1 MSTFMEAAKGRV
13 PLQTGYGSA
22 ASMKDQIPE
31 GSPGKGVP
39 RPDVTLNFL
48 RFLSFLGGGLGL
60 DHFYVRSPIT
70 GFIKLLLGGGIIASV
85 LTLVYPPPVKSFVAA
100 ISIYGGAI
108 LGCLVFSFWWIWD
121 IVQLMSEGDR
131 VVNYGL
137 VSPFDLVKGIA
148 QGMVTDKTTNYTQAK
163 SSLQMML
170 AQTFGFMGFLDL
182 ALGNMTK
189 GLRALII
196 QLFTLPA
203 LGFVIYSAI
212 KGTFQFSA
220 GFIMLILYLVIMS
233 IFSLPLFTMWFSN
246 LCGVYEGKT
255 LDAASNVLKYYKRW
269 AAVLGIN
276 DTSLEIT
283 GVDPIELQKAM
294 MIIHNKEKLTENNP
308 DTSND
313 QFPFMAAPLAAG
325 GLIKTG
331 LYAMFPLLA
340 AKDALTAKATAAATA
355 ATAATA
361 TAVNPVGAIQG
372 QAAGLLGQAGNP
384 ASLLGQAGN
393 PARVTPAGLAGAV
406 LPPKPTGPKP
416 VQKGGAIETLSTE
429 SQILG
434 ATVFAIIGG
443 GIMKA
448 VVDNLV

>member
-1 MSTFMEAAKGRV
+1 
-13 PLQTGYGSA
+13 
-22 ASMKDQIPE
+22 
-31 GSPGKGVP
+31 
-39 RPDVTLNFL
+39 
-48 RFLSFLGGGLGL
+48 
-60 DHFYVRSPIT
+60 
-70 GFIKLLLGGGIIASV
+70 
-85 LTLVYPPPVKSFVAA
+85 VKSFIAA
-100 ISIYGGAI
+100 ISIYGSAI

-121 IVQLMSEGDR
+121 VVQLMSEGDR
-131 VVNYGL
+131 VVAYGL

-170 AQTFGFMGFLDL
+170 AQAFGFMGFLDL

-196 QLFTLPA
+196 QLMTLPA

-233 IFSLPLFTMWFSN
+233 CFSLPLFTIWFSN

-255 LDAASNVLKYYKRW
+255 LDAASNILNYYKRW
-269 AAVLGIN
+269 VTVLGIN

-283 GVDPIELQKAM
+283 GVDPVELKKAM

-325 GLIKTG
+325 GMLKTL
-331 LYAMFPLLA
+331 LYFMFPWLA
-340 AKDALTAKATAAATA
+340 AKDAFTAAGPKPT
-355 ATAATA
+355 
-361 TAVNPVGAIQG
+361 
-372 QAAGLLGQAGNP
+372 GLLATVFPPKSAGQLPPKPTGP
-384 ASLLGQAGN
+384 RPVL
-393 PARVTPAGLAGAV
+393 TPQPPSTPV
-406 LPPKPTGPKP
+406 QLPPKPTGPKP
-416 VQKGGAIETLSTE
+416 VQKGGARDTLSTE

>member
-1 MSTFMEAAKGRV
+1 MEAAKGRF
-13 PLQTGYGSA
+13 PLQTDYGSA
-22 ASMKDQIPE
+22 ASMKDQIPD

-48 RFLSFLGGGLGL
+48 RVLSFLGGGIGL

-70 GFIKLLLGGGIIASV
+70 GCIKFALGCFIGISALV
-85 LTLVYPPPVKSFVAA
+85 LVYPPPVKSFIAA
-100 ISIYGGAI
+100 IALYAGAI

-121 IVQLMSEGDR
+121 VVQLMSEGDR

-148 QGMVTDKTTNYTQAK
+148 QGMVTDDKTNYTQAK

-170 AQTFGFMGFLDL
+170 AQAFGFMGFLDL

-196 QLFTLPA
+196 QLMTLPA

-212 KGTFQFSA
+212 KGTFQFSS
-220 GFIMLILYLVIMS
+220 GFIMLIIYLVIMS
-233 IFSLPLFTMWFSN
+233 CFSFPLFTIWLSN

-255 LDAASNVLKYYKRW
+255 LDAASNILNYYKRW

-276 DTSLEIT
+276 DTSLEIK
-283 GVDPIELQKAM
+283 GVDPVELQKAM

-313 QFPFMAAPLAAG
+313 QFPFMAAPITVG
-325 GLIKTG
+325 GLFKMA
-331 LYAMFPLLA
+331 LYAIFPWLA
-340 AKDALTAKATAAATA
+340 AKDALTAA
-355 ATAATA
+355 
-361 TAVNPVGAIQG
+361 
-372 QAAGLLGQAGNP
+372 
-384 ASLLGQAGN
+384 
-393 PARVTPAGLAGAV
+393 

-416 VQKGGAIETLSTE
+416 TGLTLPTSPNPHTTLPTPPKPTSPRPTGLTPQPQTPPPPKPTSPRPQTPPPPKVNQGGGARDELSTE

-443 GIMKA
+443 GIMKM